1 MLQPARPV
9 SCDRL
14 RAAFAPT
21 FVEHRG
27 ERILRIDFSDLEAR
41 DLVVAADQ
49 VRRIVTAE
57 PLRSVRVLT
66 ILYTRL
72 TADAAAALKQ
82 CALANEPHVR
92 ATALV
97 GSSIWRALGAVVQAR
112 GREELLMSDDEASA
126 LDWLASR

>member
-1 MLQPARPV
+1 M
-9 SCDRL
+9 
-14 RAAFAPT
+14 
-21 FVEHRG
+21 
-27 ERILRIDFSDLEAR
+27 
-41 DLVVAADQ
+41 
-49 VRRIVTAE
+49 TAE

-82 CALANEPHVR
+82 CALANEPHVS

-97 GSSIWRALGAVVQAR
+97 GSSIWRALGAVVQVR